1 MTLALAP
8 FGLSAWWLPILLG
21 IAFGAVLERS
31 GFGDSRRL
39 AAQFYFTEM
48 RVLKVMFTAIVTCLL
63 WITLASTLGLLDF
76 GALSINPT
84 YLGTALIGGLLLGIG
99 FVIGGYCPGTSIVS
113 ASTGKV
119 DGMWFLGGVGLG
131 VFVFGEVGGA
141 FRTFYDTA
149 GYLGRATLPEAL
161 GLPFG
166 VVVALVVVMAAG
178 MFWGASVLE
187 RRFGS
192 GSPAPAPGAASDA
205 ASAPGPRAAAQ
216 RGSSRPTL
224 LRGAAVLA
232 LACVVV
238 AFARPAAGGGAIV
251 ERVRLLAPEHDAA
264 LSSRASH
271 LDPMEVAGLM
281 HQEIRGKPARFH
293 LVLLDLREE
302 SEFNRFHLVDARR
315 TSLARL
321 RGEEGRAFA
330 DPRHATSIQVLMSDD
345 EAGAE
350 AAWRLLKAH
359 GAAHVYVLSGGVNL
373 WLDVFREGRLD
384 AQPARGAGATDRMRH
399 AFPSSLGER
408 YPFARPSEG
417 AYLRWTRTK
426 ARPFEAHVQP
436 VTRAGKASG
445 GCG

>member
-8 FGLSAWWLPILLG
+8 FGLTAWWLPILLG

-84 YLGTALIGGLLLGIG
+84 YLGTAVVGGLLLGVG

-149 GYLGRATLPEAL
+149 GYLGRATLPETL

-166 VVVALVVVMAAG
+166 VVVALVVVLAAG
-178 MFWGASVLE
+178 MFWGATVLE
-187 RRFGS
+187 RSFGS
-192 GSPAPAPGAASDA
+192 PSPAS
-205 ASAPGPRAAAQ
+205 PRASPAGAV
-216 RGSSRPTL
+216 RSSLRPAL
-224 LRGAAVLA
+224 LRGGGVLA
-232 LACVVV
+232 LAAVVV
-238 AFARPAAGGGAIV
+238 AFARPAAGGGAV
-251 ERVRLLAPEHDAA
+251 EERVRLLGAEHDAVLA
-264 LSSRASH
+264 ARTLH
-271 LDPMEVAGLM
+271 LDPLEVAGLL
-281 HQEIRGKPARFH
+281 HQQIGGKPARFH
-293 LVLLDLREE
+293 LVLLDVRGE

-315 TSLARL
+315 TTLDSL
-321 RGEEGRAFA
+321 RGDGGRAFA
-330 DPRHATSIQVLMSDD
+330 DPRYATSIKVVMSDD
-345 EAGAE
+345 EAAAE
-350 AAWRLLKAH
+350 AAWRVLRAH
-359 GAAHVYVLSGGVNL
+359 GVAHAYVLAGGIDL
-373 WLDVFREGRLD
+373 WLDVFRDGRLD
-384 AQPARGAGATDRMRH
+384 ALPARGSEATDRMRH
-399 AFPSSLGER
+399 AFPSSLGDR
-408 YPFARPSEG
+408 FPFARPSEDS
-417 AYLRWTRTK
+417 YLRWMRTK
-426 ARPFEAHVQP
+426 ARPFEVRVKP
-436 VTRAGKASG
+436 VTKAGKASG

>member
-8 FGLSAWWLPILLG
+8 FGLDVWWLPIVLG

-39 AAQFYFTEM
+39 AAQFYLTEM

-63 WITLASTLGLLDF
+63 WLTLASTLGLLDF

-84 YLGTALIGGLLLGIG
+84 YLGTAVVGGLLLGVG

-131 VFVFGEVGGA
+131 VFAFGEVGGA

-149 GYLGRATLPEAL
+149 GFLGRATLPETL
-161 GLPFG
+161 RLPFG

-178 MFWGASVLE
+178 MFWGATVLE
-187 RRFGS
+187 RRFGT
-192 GSPAPAPGAASDA
+192 PAPGVGATSRAVPE
-205 ASAPGPRAAAQ
+205 APGARA
-216 RGSSRPTL
+216 SLRPAI
-224 LRGAAVLA
+224 LRGAGVLA
-232 LACVVV
+232 LASVLV
-238 AFARPAAGGGAIV
+238 AFARPAAGDGAIE
-251 ERVRLLAPEHDAA
+251 ERVRLLAPTHDAVLA
-264 LSSRASH
+264 SRAPH
-271 LDPMEVAGLM
+271 LDPMEVAGLL
-281 HQEIRGKPARFH
+281 HQQIGGKPARFH
-293 LVLLDLREE
+293 LVLLDLRDE

-321 RGEEGRAFA
+321 RGDEGKSLA
-330 DPRHATSIQVLMSDD
+330 DPRHAISIEVVMSDD
-345 EAGAE
+345 EARAE
-350 AAWRLLKAH
+350 AAWRVLKAH
-359 GAAHVYVLSGGVNL
+359 GAAHVYVLSGGINL

-384 AQPARGAGATDRMRH
+384 AQPVRGAAATDRMRH
-399 AFPSSLGER
+399 VFPSSLGER
-408 YPFARPSEG
+408 HPSARPSED
-417 AYLRWTRTK
+417 AYLRWMRTK
-426 ARPFEAHVQP
+426 ARAFEAHVTP